1 MTDIEIVEM
10 VDNQDISLRRPG
22 WPRIYTEE
30 EIKERRKEQ
39 MRRNLM
45 NKKTKKSN
53 RPKSSVVSHPR
64 IYTEEEVKQ
73 RKREWI
79 QKYYRENKEACLER
93 SKRWHLQRQ
102 AARQMMSAC

>member
-1 MTDIEIVEM
+1 M

-22 WPRIYTEE
+22 QPRIYTEK
-30 EIKERRKEQ
+30 EIKERRREQ
-39 MRRNLM
+39 MRRHLM

-53 RPKSSVVSHPR
+53 RPKSSVVGHPR

-73 RKREWI
+73 CNREPV

-93 SKRWHLQRQ
+93 SRRWHLQRQ
-102 AARQMMSAC
+102 AAKMMSAC

>member
-1 MTDIEIVEM
+1 MTDIEIVKM

-30 EIKERRKEQ
+30 EIKECRREQ
-39 MRRNLM
+39 MRHLM

-53 RPKSSVVSHPR
+53 RPKNSVVSHPR

-73 RKREWI
+73 RNRERI

-93 SKRWHLQRQ
+93 SRRWHLQRQ
-102 AARQMMSAC
+102 AAKQMMSAC